1 MNKDFTKKFLNP
13 NHHDLYKKLLHL
25 QIFKC
30 HGWNGVKEIVS
41 RAKNPQFIG
50 SKLGFVLFQ

>member
-1 MNKDFTKKFLNP
+1 MKIFLNP

-30 HGWNGVKEIVS
+30 HGWTSVTAM
-41 RAKNPQFIG
+41 AKIPQFIG
-50 SKLGFVLFQ
+50 SKLGFCLF